1 MRWRDSAGPVVF
13 VVGVLVVAAGCSS
26 SHGTA
31 KASNTT
37 VSTSVSTSTSSAATS
52 TTANPMDIPNSIPY
66 VVGEKIGLPNNWL
79 VTVLDVHLHDAPAGL
94 APAGPGK
101 QYVAIDLAMQY
112 QGSTPYTVDANS
124 LFTLV
129 DAAHQE
135 LFVIPEPGTPNGIDG
150 RYTHGTTRTG
160 RLIFKAPIGQD
171 LGLVL
176 YGPRIGSQV
185 SDFTIVPPTVPNNN
199 N

>member
-1 MRWRDSAGPVVF
+1 MRWRDYAGPVVF
-13 VVGVLVVAAGCSS
+13 VVGLLVVAAGCSS

-31 KASNTT
+31 KASDTT
-37 VSTSVSTSTSSAATS
+37 VSTSTSTSSAATS

-94 APAGPGK
+94 APAGSGK
-101 QYVAIDLAMQY
+101 QYVAIDLTMEY
-112 QGSTPYTVDANS
+112 QGSSTYTVDANS

-150 RYTHGTTRTG
+150 RYATGTTRTG

-185 SDFTIVPPTVPNNN
+185 SDFTIVPPTVPAANN
-199 N
+199 

>member
-1 MRWRDSAGPVVF
+1 
-13 VVGVLVVAAGCSS
+13 
-26 SHGTA
+26 
-31 KASNTT
+31 
-37 VSTSVSTSTSSAATS
+37 
-52 TTANPMDIPNSIPY
+52 MDTPNSIPY

-94 APAGPGK
+94 APAGSGE
-101 QYVAIDLAMQY
+101 QYVAIDLTMEN
-112 QGSTPYTVDANS
+112 QGPTTYTVDANS

-129 DAAHQE
+129 DAAHHE

-150 RYTHGTTRTG
+150 RYPAGTTRTG
-160 RLIFKAPIGQD
+160 RLIFKAPIGQN

-185 SDFTIVPPTVPNNN
+185 SDFTIVPSTVPNS
-199 N
+199 